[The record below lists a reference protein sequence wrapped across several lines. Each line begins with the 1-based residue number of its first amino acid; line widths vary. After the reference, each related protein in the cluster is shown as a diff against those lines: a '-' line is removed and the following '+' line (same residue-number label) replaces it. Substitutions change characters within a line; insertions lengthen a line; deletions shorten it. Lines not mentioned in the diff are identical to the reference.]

1 MDTRAAGCWRVRYG
15 NNPLR
20 ERVGQHVIANRT
32 ATRPVGRLDAAP
44 QGRPGRRPGNVSG
57 AASGYGRTTP
67 AVGGRSS
74 SSKNGSTSKSSR
86 TQVAARPAPASAQ
99 DTEGGRQMIVLR
111 REIGDVLR
119 DARQRQG
126 RTLREVSSAARVS
139 LGYLSEVERGQKEA
153 SSELLGSICEALD
166 VPMSLVLREVSDRV
180 AVAEGLLIPDTIPA
194 DFATAVLGRQ
204 NPEGTTRREDLQ
216 PVG

>member
-1 MDTRAAGCWRVRYG
+1 MR
-15 NNPLR
+15 
-20 ERVGQHVIANRT
+20 
-32 ATRPVGRLDAAP
+32 
-44 QGRPGRRPGNVSG
+44 GRPGQLLGPGG
-57 AASGYGRTTP
+57 ARDAKGTWD
-67 AVGGRSS
+67 A
-74 SSKNGSTSKSSR
+74 KSVR
-86 TQVAARPAPASAQ
+86 DAKPVR
-99 DTEGGRQMIVLR
+99 DTKGGRQVIVLR

-180 AVAEGLLIPDTIPA
+180 AVAEGLHIPDTIPP
-194 DFATAVLGRQ
+194 DFATAVLGRTSDQ
-204 NPEGTTRREDLQ
+204 FRRDALQ

>member
-1 MDTRAAGCWRVRYG
+1 
-15 NNPLR
+15 
-20 ERVGQHVIANRT
+20 
-32 ATRPVGRLDAAP
+32 
-44 QGRPGRRPGNVSG
+44 
-57 AASGYGRTTP
+57 
-67 AVGGRSS
+67 
-74 SSKNGSTSKSSR
+74 
-86 TQVAARPAPASAQ
+86 
-99 DTEGGRQMIVLR
+99 MIVLR

-166 VPMSLVLREVSDRV
+166 IPLSLVLREVSDRV

-204 NPEGTTRREDLQ
+204 HPEGTTRREDLQ